1 MLGRGEEG
9 KASIEFS
16 LCPSERTCPPASKEQ
31 CFPGHP
37 PSPTLHAPDLRPPA
51 ILEDWPHQS
60 WEANHLPGFLQPGLP
75 ALWKGYTPMDQHP
88 LEKLCSPE
96 TPGQALPDT
105 GKSASIVGQSTQFW
119 LPWGRSPLSPR
130 GLDSCTYTQ
139 EVLHSCRAAAQNC
152 LPPGRALQPRNARAS
167 SAWPWEVC
175 PHRGADLPVPPALRK
190 TSFASE

>member
-9 KASIEFS
+9 WATIEYS

-31 CFPGHP
+31 CFPVHP

-88 LEKLCSPE
+88 LEELCSPE

-119 LPWGRSPLSPR
+119 LPWGSTPLSPS
-130 GLDSCTYTQ
+130 GLASPAHLRKA
-139 EVLHSCRAAAQNC
+139 LHSGRAAAQHRP
-152 LPPGRALQPRNARAS
+152 PPGRAPQPRSAAAS
-167 SAWPWEVC
+167 PAWSWEVC
-175 PHRGADLPVPPALRK
+175 LHRGEDLPVPPALRK
-190 TSFASE
+190 SSFASE